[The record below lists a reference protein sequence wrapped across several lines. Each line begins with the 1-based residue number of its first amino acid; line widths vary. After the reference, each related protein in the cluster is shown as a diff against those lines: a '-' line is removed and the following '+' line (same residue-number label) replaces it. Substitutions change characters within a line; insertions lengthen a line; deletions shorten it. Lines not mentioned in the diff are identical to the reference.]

1 MDDIK
6 QTSKGVTL
14 RSISLAKAPV
24 EEIKPY
30 TFDVKPPQL
39 APGVAPQGVTPPVM
53 AMDYS
58 PYSFASQTYSGGGFP
73 GFVYLAQLAT
83 RSEFRSMASAYSTEL
98 TREWIKLTSKQDDG
112 SSGSSKIKL
121 IDAEL
126 TRLGVRDVFQKGAEH
141 DCLFGRAQFY
151 IGIKGADPSK
161 PLILD
166 PRTVKKGSLDS
177 IIPIES
183 IWTTPADYDAN
194 DPTAPSFYRPSR
206 WYMLGKTVHA
216 TRLMTVVTRPLPDLL
231 KPAYNFAGISLSQL
245 AEPYVD
251 NWLRTR
257 QSVSDLINNFSIT
270 VLATSMDQVLQGND
284 DGASVIKRAELFTA
298 MRSNRGLMLLDKER
312 EEIQQVNTPLSGLHE
327 LQAQSQEQMCA
338 VSRTPAIILTGIS
351 PSGLNASSEGEIKV
365 YYDWIAA
372 QQNAFWRAPLE
383 TIIKVIQLS
392 LFGEID
398 PDIGFDFVPLY
409 QMTPEEIAAIR
420 KSNMETDSGYI
431 NAGVLDPSEARERLA
446 RDADSGYMGLDLS
459 AEIVPPN
466 EPDPFADPTP
476 PAQDADFKEGDHPR
490 AANGK
495 FGSGSGN
502 AKTKK
507 QNYKTLE
514 MSNRSTLPKI
524 PVQNVFKNGLGEINS
539 QNRESIDKIIELQ
552 KVNDLPIL
560 QIDIEKI
567 VPTQKNVNIENIK
580 KVDGIESDDDPILAI
595 EQNGKYYLIDGH
607 HRVSSAILNGETSV
621 NMRVLKTPPAQDAD
635 FKESDHP
642 RAANGQ
648 FGSGGGGGASA
659 SADKPKAN
667 KSYKNGGKDER
678 GYERGPGLPKAERE
692 VEQHFID
699 AIHEHKDHLI
709 NAYHAVNGNVI
720 DPDLVK
726 GLSPHFANNPD
737 LARAVH
743 EPSSFLAKEIY
754 SQALERKAAAGD
766 KSPTLFSAGGGGSGK
781 SATRPVAEAAFG
793 ADPNGIFYDSTLSGF
808 GSATKRIDE
817 ALAKTEG
824 DVGIVYTNTPISTAL
839 EFNAGRTRTVSI
851 DTLLHAH
858 VGASDTIRKL
868 AEHYADN
875 PRVQIAIIN
884 NKRGETP
891 QVGDV
896 ADVPKYNAFEIRQQL
911 VDQATDLLESGKID
925 QTKYKLLIK

>member
-6 QTSKGVTL
+6 PASKGVTMGAIN
-14 RSISLAKAPV
+14 RAKAPV

-39 APGVAPQGVTPPVM
+39 APGVVPPGVTAPVM

-58 PYSFASQTYSGGGFP
+58 PYSFASQTYTGGGFP

-151 IGIKGADPSK
+151 IGIRGADPAK

-372 QQNAFWRAPLE
+372 QQNAFWRTPLE

-420 KSNMETDSGYI
+420 KSNMETDTGYI
-431 NAGVLDPSEARERLA
+431 NAGVLDPSEPRERLA
-446 RDADSGYMGLDLS
+446 RDPDSGYMGLDLS
-459 AEIVPPN
+459 AEIVQPN
-466 EPDPFADPTP
+466 EPDPFADP
-476 PAQDADFKEGDHPR
+476 
-490 AANGK
+490 
-495 FGSGSGN
+495 
-502 AKTKK
+502 
-507 QNYKTLE
+507 
-514 MSNRSTLPKI
+514 
-524 PVQNVFKNGLGEINS
+524 
-539 QNRESIDKIIELQ
+539 
-552 KVNDLPIL
+552 
-560 QIDIEKI
+560 
-567 VPTQKNVNIENIK
+567 
-580 KVDGIESDDDPILAI
+580 
-595 EQNGKYYLIDGH
+595 
-607 HRVSSAILNGETSV
+607 
-621 NMRVLKTPPAQDAD
+621 TPPAQDAD

-648 FGSGGGGGASA
+648 FGSGGGGASA
-659 SADKPKAN
+659 KKDLKGSTMASAEYLRKSGNSKKLTDQYDKTQKTRATNEIAKLIAKREKLGHPAPETNPTAEQWLDAKTDADKLALLQPKPKAN

-709 NAYHAVNGNVI
+709 NAYHANNGNVI

-891 QVGDV
+891 QVGNV

>member
-14 RSISLAKAPV
+14 RAINLAKAPV

-39 APGVAPQGVTPPVM
+39 APGVAPTGVTPPVM

-112 SSGSSKIKL
+112 SSVSSKIKL

-166 PRTVKKGSLDS
+166 PRTIKKGSLDS
-177 IIPIES
+177 VIPIES

-216 TRLMTVVTRPLPDLL
+216 TRLITVVTRPLPDLL

-312 EEIQQVNTPLSGLHE
+312 EEIHQVNTPLSGLHE

-398 PDIGFDFVPLY
+398 PDISFDFVPLY

-466 EPDPFADPTP
+466 EPDPFADPNA
-476 PAQDADFKEGDHPR
+476 PAQDAEFKE
-490 AANGK
+490 A
-495 FGSGSGN
+495 
-502 AKTKK
+502 
-507 QNYKTLE
+507 
-514 MSNRSTLPKI
+514 
-524 PVQNVFKNGLGEINS
+524 
-539 QNRESIDKIIELQ
+539 
-552 KVNDLPIL
+552 
-560 QIDIEKI
+560 
-567 VPTQKNVNIENIK
+567 
-580 KVDGIESDDDPILAI
+580 
-595 EQNGKYYLIDGH
+595 
-607 HRVSSAILNGETSV
+607 
-621 NMRVLKTPPAQDAD
+621 
-635 FKESDHP
+635 DHP

-648 FGSGGGGGASA
+648 FGSGGGGSEA

-709 NAYHAVNGNVI
+709 DAYHAVNGNVI

-766 KSPTLFSAGGGGSGK
+766 KSPTLFSAGGGSSGK
-781 SATRPVAEAAFG
+781 SATRPVAEAAYG

-824 DVGIVYTNTPISTAL
+824 DVGIVYTNTPIGTAL

>member
-14 RSISLAKAPV
+14 RSINLAKAPV

-58 PYSFASQTYSGGGFP
+58 PYSFATQMYSGGGFP

-466 EPDPFADPTP
+466 EPDPFADPETP
-476 PAQDADFKEGDHPR
+476 PTDPETPPTDPAQDAEFKEG
-490 AANGK
+490 
-495 FGSGSGN
+495 
-502 AKTKK
+502 
-507 QNYKTLE
+507 
-514 MSNRSTLPKI
+514 
-524 PVQNVFKNGLGEINS
+524 
-539 QNRESIDKIIELQ
+539 
-552 KVNDLPIL
+552 
-560 QIDIEKI
+560 
-567 VPTQKNVNIENIK
+567 
-580 KVDGIESDDDPILAI
+580 
-595 EQNGKYYLIDGH
+595 
-607 HRVSSAILNGETSV
+607 
-621 NMRVLKTPPAQDAD
+621 
-635 FKESDHP
+635 DHP

-648 FGSGGGGGASA
+648 FGSGGGGSGT

-709 NAYHAVNGNVI
+709 NAYHANNGNVI

-743 EPSSFLAKEIY
+743 EPSSHLAKEIY

-793 ADPNGIFYDSTLSGF
+793 ADPNGIFYDSTLSSF

-891 QVGDV
+891 QVGNV